1 MTDRRLFFDIQTI
14 QSTRFGERGIPRFA
28 TEVTRALLAQGAPV
42 AALALNPLFPW
53 PERLHPELARAP
65 ELTWN
70 TAGAFRRA
78 RADGPLA
85 YVVFSPFEV
94 GRPVQGVLAPHVS
107 GVPLVV
113 MVHDLIPELVG
124 PYDPHSDWGRVYT
137 LRRRWARTADLL
149 LAPSESTRRDLVER
163 WDVEPDR
170 IAVVGE
176 AASPSFRPPE
186 PGEDPAAALRR
197 DVPAITRPFV
207 LCVSNFDAHKNAP
220 ALIEAWGRVS
230 PPVRAERQLVVVCRL
245 PDDVRRD
252 WATLARQSGLGRDDI
267 VLTGYVDDTTLLALY
282 QDASLLVFP
291 SQYEGFGLPVLEAA
305 ACGCPAITS
314 NTSSLPEILEWPDA
328 TFTPTDLDEIAGTI
342 ERALSDSG
350 YRAELEAVCRQANQ
364 RHTWDRVVERLLAAC
379 AGMPAPAPTR
389 PRRLRLGVIGGS
401 EPLVDELATR
411 ADLDRFTS
419 DRRARQPRDY
429 RMFPAASLGPTFN
442 PGSYDAVILTSESPV
457 GESPVSPEVLARS
470 KTITVAPA
478 DDRPAAVVADELC
491 ERALTEAAFVRPAE
505 APAVSRSTG

>member
-1 MTDRRLFFDIQTI
+1 MSDRRLFLDIQTI
-14 QSTRFGERGIPRFA
+14 QSVRFGERGIPRFA
-28 TEVTRALLAQGAPV
+28 TEVSRALLAQGSSV

-70 TAGAFRRA
+70 TAGAFRHA

-107 GVPLVV
+107 GVPQVV
-113 MVHDLIPELVG
+113 MVHDLIPEVVG

-137 LRRRWARTADLL
+137 LRRRWARSADLL
-149 LAPSESTRRDLVER
+149 LAPSESTRRDLVEL

-176 AASPSFRPPE
+176 AASPAFRPLE
-186 PGEDPAAALRR
+186 PGEVPAATLQH

-207 LCVSNFDAHKNAP
+207 LCVSNFDAHKNTP

-230 PPVRAERQLVVVCRL
+230 PAVRAEHQLVVVCRL
-245 PDDVRRD
+245 PDDARRA
-252 WATLARQSGLGRDDI
+252 WTTLARQSGLGRDDI
-267 VLTGYVDDTTLLALY
+267 VLTGYVEDTTLLALY
-282 QDASLLVFP
+282 QQASLFVFP

-305 ACGCPAITS
+305 ACGCPAITA

-328 TFTPTDLDEIAGTI
+328 TFAPTDLDEIASTI

-350 YRAELEAVCRQANQ
+350 FRAELEGVRRRATE
-364 RHTWDRVVERLLAAC
+364 RHTWDRVVARFLVAC
-379 AGMPAPAPTR
+379 SSLPPAPPTP
-389 PRRLRLGVIGGS
+389 PRRLRLAIIGGP
-401 EPLVDELATR
+401 EPLADQLATR

-419 DRRARQPRDY
+419 GGRVRRHRDY
-429 RMFPAASLGPTFN
+429 RLFPTASLGPTFN
-442 PGSYDAVILTSESPV
+442 PGSYDAVILAADGAV
-457 GESPVSPEVLARS
+457 RPEVLARS
-470 KTITVAPA
+470 RTIAVAHD
-478 DDRPAAVVADELC
+478 DDRPAAALADDLC
-491 ERALTEAAFVRPAE
+491 ERAIAGATLVRPAE
-505 APAVSRSTG
+505 APPATSSTG